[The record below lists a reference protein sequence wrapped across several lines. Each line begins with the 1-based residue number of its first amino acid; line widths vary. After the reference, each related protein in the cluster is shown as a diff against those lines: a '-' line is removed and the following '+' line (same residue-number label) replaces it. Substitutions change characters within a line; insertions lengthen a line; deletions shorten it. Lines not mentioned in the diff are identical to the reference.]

1 MAPSPSLQA
10 AGATWD
16 PLSQQT
22 PPLSAHPCH
31 EIPDEGPRVLECCV
45 AGRDRWQ
52 LGNEDHAGLCTASH
66 WWSNVRRKFSR
77 GINRPRCHDRVGLWP
92 CLSKRKSHRRP
103 HQVHSGDPKAAIFP
117 SSELT
122 LGITNLLVSNNLVN
136 LKRHLDVQIHI

>member
-52 LGNEDHAGLCTASH
+52 LGNEAHAGLCTVSH
-66 WWSNVRRKFSR
+66 WWPGEVARSDSLLTAQLQIQGHCIESIIKQAFSR
-77 GINRPRCHDRVGLWP
+77 IKVNCTQEIQTYVCVYLIH
-92 CLSKRKSHRRP
+92 LSFGHL
-103 HQVHSGDPKAAIFP
+103 
-117 SSELT
+117 LT
-122 LGITNLLVSNNLVN
+122 EEFYEFHWSTSLSV
-136 LKRHLDVQIHI
+136 LKF